1 MRRKIIGAAIVAVG
15 LLICCVPLLLSNCT
29 QQEFST
35 VISSYDNDVSNRTD
49 TSLKEDIDAAE
60 KYNKKLVNGV
70 DEADENGS
78 NYYDLLSYGS
88 DGAIGYISVPK
99 VGINLPIYHGTSDAV
114 LAIGAGH
121 MENTSL
127 PIGGK
132 STHSVIVGHTG
143 LSYAMF
149 DGLHNLIAGDEF
161 YITVQNKK
169 LTYRVI
175 DTRKVLP
182 NDTDYTEIVPGKD
195 LVTLVT
201 CYPNGVNSHRLL
213 VQGERVN

>member
-1 MRRKIIGAAIVAVG
+1 MRRKIIGTSIVAVG
-15 LLICCVPLLLSNCT
+15 LLISCVPLLLSNCT

-35 VISSYDNDVSNRTD
+35 VISNYDNDVSDKTD
-49 TSLKEDIDAAE
+49 TSLKEDVVAAE
-60 KYNKKLVNGV
+60 KYNQKIANGV
-70 DEADENGS
+70 DDNTD

-149 DGLHNLIAGDEF
+149 DGLHNLSDGDEF
-161 YITVQNKK
+161 YITVQNRK
-169 LTYRVI
+169 LTYRVVEM
-175 DTRKVLP
+175 RKVLP
-182 NDTDYTEIVPGKD
+182 TETDYTEIVPGKD

-201 CYPNGVNSHRLL
+201 CYPSGVNSHRLL

>member
-1 MRRKIIGAAIVAVG
+1 MRRKIIGAAIVALG

-29 QQEFST
+29 QQEFSKA
-35 VISSYDNDVSNRTD
+35 ISNYDNDMSNKTD
-49 TSLKEDIDAAE
+49 TSLKEDFDASE
-60 KYNKKLVNGV
+60 KYNQKIANGV
-70 DEADENGS
+70 DDNTG

-132 STHSVIVGHTG
+132 STHCVIVGHTG

-149 DGLHNLIAGDEF
+149 DGLHNLSDGDEF
-161 YITVQNKK
+161 YITVQNRK
-169 LTYRVI
+169 LTYRVVEM
-175 DTRKVLP
+175 RKVLP
-182 NDTDYTEIVPGKD
+182 TETNYTEIIPGKD

-201 CYPNGVNSHRLL
+201 CYPSGVNTHRLL
-213 VQGERVN
+213 VKGERVI

>member
-1 MRRKIIGAAIVAVG
+1 MRRKIIGVAIVALG
-15 LLICCVPLLLSNCT
+15 LLICCVPLLLSKST

-35 VISSYDNDVSNRTD
+35 VVTNYNKNVSD
-49 TSLKEDIDAAE
+49 KSDKKLLDDMDAAE
-60 KYNKKLVNGV
+60 KYNYMISNGV
-70 DEADENGS
+70 DDDNSAG
-78 NYYDLLSYGS
+78 NYYNLLSYGT
-88 DGAIGYISVPK
+88 DGVIGYISVPK
-99 VGINLPIYHGTSDAV
+99 VDINLPIYHGTSDAV

-127 PIGGK
+127 PIGGE

-149 DGLHNLIAGDEF
+149 DGLHNLAAGDEF
-161 YITVQNKK
+161 YITVQDKT

-175 DTRKVLP
+175 ATRKVLP
-182 NDTDYTEIVPGKD
+182 TETNYTEIIPGRD

-201 CYPNGVNSHRLL
+201 CFPNGVNSHRLL
-213 VQGERVN
+213 VEGERIN